1 MFSAPCDFVST
12 APYSYKFGPSSGT
25 ALLTMTV
32 ADYSRQA
39 LLRQC
44 CCIEVRES
52 SSGKNAFFPTMY
64 LLHLHL
70 GFRVASGFILF
81 SRLTHLQMP
90 YAVSVRQVSGLP
102 PASFRSRLA
111 ADTLALGYVLGA
123 TPCTRDF
130 HPLERTHAERTMKNT
145 RSSAMEEP
153 GVDLFKPQ
161 RLSTEA
167 LKAGLE
173 HVLDTNLA
181 ADGRRAVFAAANHHV
196 GIEHQVAV
204 DGAQTE
210 VGLNRRHVKDVLACA
225 VDLDFLV
232 AERRNVG
239 NLEARRERPAGGRNF
254 TARDAERNRHLDIGE
269 VGVRRFDRAD
279 RHVIRFQMRDAQAD
293 ARNELEGTRG
303 KLVLSTHA
311 GGVDVHVKLLVHGRL
326 RSRDLVFRLEPCEFA
341 HHLRITEL
349 LAGVSRQAVALD
361 AVLDGGDVAT
371 NRSVSDGASWSS
383 WKRADCPVAKR
394 KTW

>member
-130 HPLERTHAERTMKNT
+130 HPLERAHAERTNKKA
-145 RSSAMEEP
+145 RFS
-153 GVDLFKPQ
+153 
-161 RLSTEA
+161 
-167 LKAGLE
+167 AGLIN
-173 HVLDTNLA
+173 VSKRDPWWL
-181 ADGRRAVFAAANHHV
+181 G
-196 GIEHQVAV
+196 
-204 DGAQTE
+204 TE
-210 VGLNRRHVKDVLACA
+210 SNRRHA
-225 VDLDFLV
+225 DFQSAALPT
-232 AERRNVG
+232 E
-239 NLEARRERPAGGRNF
+239 LQ
-254 TARDAERNRHLDIGE
+254 RHMATKMG
-269 VGVRRFDRAD
+269 
-279 RHVIRFQMRDAQAD
+279 
-293 ARNELEGTRG
+293 
-303 KLVLSTHA
+303 
-311 GGVDVHVKLLVHGRL
+311 
-326 RSRDLVFRLEPCEFA
+326 LEPTTSSVTGWRSNQ
-341 HHLRITEL
+341 LNY
-349 LAGVSRQAVALD
+349 LAKLWWEQLD
-361 AVLDGGDVAT
+361 S
-371 NRSVSDGASWSS
+371 NQ
-383 WKRADCPVAKR
+383 
-394 KTW
+394 

>member
-130 HPLERTHAERTMKNT
+130 HPLERAHAERTN
-145 RSSAMEEP
+145 
-153 GVDLFKPQ
+153 
-161 RLSTEA
+161 
-167 LKAGLE
+167 KAP
-173 HVLDTNLA
+173 VF
-181 ADGRRAVFAAANHHV
+181 RR
-196 GIEHQVAV
+196 
-204 DGAQTE
+204 
-210 VGLNRRHVKDVLACA
+210 
-225 VDLDFLV
+225 
-232 AERRNVG
+232 
-239 NLEARRERPAGGRNF
+239 GRNRGPPF
-254 TARDAERNRHLDIGE
+254 SVQLKTSFASQEAKVSWCARHERVLTGE
-269 VGVRRFDRAD
+269 SP
-279 RHVIRFQMRDAQAD
+279 
-293 ARNELEGTRG
+293 ECRG
-303 KLVLSTHA
+303 
-311 GGVDVHVKLLVHGRL
+311 
-326 RSRDLVFRLEPCEFA
+326 
-341 HHLRITEL
+341 
-349 LAGVSRQAVALD
+349 
-361 AVLDGGDVAT
+361 
-371 NRSVSDGASWSS
+371 
-383 WKRADCPVAKR
+383 
-394 KTW
+394 

>member
-70 GFRVASGFILF
+70 GFRVASDFILF
-81 SRLTHLQMP
+81 CRLTHLRMP

-130 HPLERTHAERTMKNT
+130 HPLERAHAERTVRKL
-145 RSSAMEEP
+145 RAFKR
-153 GVDLFKPQ
+153 GLF
-161 RLSTEA
+161 SES
-167 LKAGLE
+167 
-173 HVLDTNLA
+173 
-181 ADGRRAVFAAANHHV
+181 AAA
-196 GIEHQVAV
+196 IFSAS
-204 DGAQTE
+204 
-210 VGLNRRHVKDVLACA
+210 ACGSNSRST
-225 VDLDFLV
+225 VCP
-232 AERRNVG
+232 
-239 NLEARRERPAGGRNF
+239 RP
-254 TARDAERNRHLDIGE
+254 
-269 VGVRRFDRAD
+269 
-279 RHVIRFQMRDAQAD
+279 
-293 ARNELEGTRG
+293 
-303 KLVLSTHA
+303 S
-311 GGVDVHVKLLVHGRL
+311 
-326 RSRDLVFRLEPCEFA
+326 
-341 HHLRITEL
+341 
-349 LAGVSRQAVALD
+349 
-361 AVLDGGDVAT
+361 
-371 NRSVSDGASWSS
+371 SVSLASAAKACESVPPLRWCSRRPQSEFSFLYQSPSVFCFFLQKTCFSS
-383 WKRADCPVAKR
+383 HLSDF
-394 KTW
+394 

>member
-130 HPLERTHAERTMKNT
+130 HPLERPHAERTNKAPVFRRGIVYKT
-145 RSSAMEEP
+145 LPEVAEFDFCFWLLAVLSSANRQIFLRTE
-153 GVDLFKPQ
+153 FKAKS
-161 RLSTEA
+161 RFET
-167 LKAGLE
+167 
-173 HVLDTNLA
+173 
-181 ADGRRAVFAAANHHV
+181 FA
-196 GIEHQVAV
+196 QP
-204 DGAQTE
+204 AQ
-210 VGLNRRHVKDVLACA
+210 K
-225 VDLDFLV
+225 
-232 AERRNVG
+232 
-239 NLEARRERPAGGRNF
+239 
-254 TARDAERNRHLDIGE
+254 
-269 VGVRRFDRAD
+269 
-279 RHVIRFQMRDAQAD
+279 
-293 ARNELEGTRG
+293 
-303 KLVLSTHA
+303 
-311 GGVDVHVKLLVHGRL
+311 
-326 RSRDLVFRLEPCEFA
+326 
-341 HHLRITEL
+341 
-349 LAGVSRQAVALD
+349 
-361 AVLDGGDVAT
+361 
-371 NRSVSDGASWSS
+371 
-383 WKRADCPVAKR
+383 
-394 KTW
+394 KT

>member
-39 LLRQC
+39 LLRPC

-81 SRLTHLQMP
+81 SRLTHLRMP

-130 HPLERTHAERTMKNT
+130 HPLERAHAERTNKAPVFRRGIVYKT
-145 RSSAMEEP
+145 LPEVAEFDFCFWLLAVLSSANRQIFLRTE
-153 GVDLFKPQ
+153 FKAKS
-161 RLSTEA
+161 RFET
-167 LKAGLE
+167 
-173 HVLDTNLA
+173 
-181 ADGRRAVFAAANHHV
+181 FA
-196 GIEHQVAV
+196 QP
-204 DGAQTE
+204 AQ
-210 VGLNRRHVKDVLACA
+210 K
-225 VDLDFLV
+225 
-232 AERRNVG
+232 
-239 NLEARRERPAGGRNF
+239 
-254 TARDAERNRHLDIGE
+254 
-269 VGVRRFDRAD
+269 
-279 RHVIRFQMRDAQAD
+279 
-293 ARNELEGTRG
+293 
-303 KLVLSTHA
+303 
-311 GGVDVHVKLLVHGRL
+311 
-326 RSRDLVFRLEPCEFA
+326 
-341 HHLRITEL
+341 
-349 LAGVSRQAVALD
+349 
-361 AVLDGGDVAT
+361 
-371 NRSVSDGASWSS
+371 
-383 WKRADCPVAKR
+383 
-394 KTW
+394 KT

>member
-52 SSGKNAFFPTMY
+52 SSGKNAFFPTMC

-81 SRLTHLQMP
+81 GRLTHLRMP

-130 HPLERTHAERTMKNT
+130 HPLERAHAERTNKAPVFRRGIVYKT
-145 RSSAMEEP
+145 LPEVAEFDFCFWLLAVLSSANRQIFLRTE
-153 GVDLFKPQ
+153 FKAKSRFETFAQ
-161 RLSTEA
+161 
-167 LKAGLE
+167 
-173 HVLDTNLA
+173 LA
-181 ADGRRAVFAAANHHV
+181 
-196 GIEHQVAV
+196 Q
-204 DGAQTE
+204 
-210 VGLNRRHVKDVLACA
+210 K
-225 VDLDFLV
+225 
-232 AERRNVG
+232 
-239 NLEARRERPAGGRNF
+239 
-254 TARDAERNRHLDIGE
+254 
-269 VGVRRFDRAD
+269 
-279 RHVIRFQMRDAQAD
+279 
-293 ARNELEGTRG
+293 
-303 KLVLSTHA
+303 
-311 GGVDVHVKLLVHGRL
+311 
-326 RSRDLVFRLEPCEFA
+326 
-341 HHLRITEL
+341 
-349 LAGVSRQAVALD
+349 
-361 AVLDGGDVAT
+361 
-371 NRSVSDGASWSS
+371 
-383 WKRADCPVAKR
+383 
-394 KTW
+394 KT

>member
-1 MFSAPCDFVST
+1 MFSASCDFVST

-52 SSGKNAFFPTMY
+52 SSGKNAFFPTMH

-130 HPLERTHAERTMKNT
+130 HPLERAH
-145 RSSAMEEP
+145 
-153 GVDLFKPQ
+153 
-161 RLSTEA
+161 
-167 LKAGLE
+167 
-173 HVLDTNLA
+173 
-181 ADGRRAVFAAANHHV
+181 
-196 GIEHQVAV
+196 
-204 DGAQTE
+204 GAQTKSP
-210 VGLNRRHVKDVLACA
+210 VCTYLCKPGLYLTY
-225 VDLDFLV
+225 LV
-232 AERRNVG
+232 TIK
-239 NLEARRERPAGGRNF
+239 LYQFRNF
-254 TARDAERNRHLDIGE
+254 ISCFLHRFFKFSKADICLFGCYIY
-269 VGVRRFDRAD
+269 F
-279 RHVIRFQMRDAQAD
+279 
-293 ARNELEGTRG
+293 
-303 KLVLSTHA
+303 
-311 GGVDVHVKLLVHGRL
+311 
-326 RSRDLVFRLEPCEFA
+326 
-341 HHLRITEL
+341 
-349 LAGVSRQAVALD
+349 
-361 AVLDGGDVAT
+361 
-371 NRSVSDGASWSS
+371 
-383 WKRADCPVAKR
+383 
-394 KTW
+394 

>member
-52 SSGKNAFFPTMY
+52 SSGKNAFFPTMC

-81 SRLTHLQMP
+81 GRLTHLRMP

-130 HPLERTHAERTMKNT
+130 HPLERAHAERTNKRGLLQTSLGIFQRKPGLQVN
-145 RSSAMEEP
+145 SARLLRFLPLCRPEHQGVGLPRQKRIREP
-153 GVDLFKPQ
+153 HY
-161 RLSTEA
+161 RLS
-167 LKAGLE
+167 
-173 HVLDTNLA
+173 
-181 ADGRRAVFAAANHHV
+181 
-196 GIEHQVAV
+196 
-204 DGAQTE
+204 
-210 VGLNRRHVKDVLACA
+210 AC
-225 VDLDFLV
+225 
-232 AERRNVG
+232 
-239 NLEARRERPAGGRNF
+239 
-254 TARDAERNRHLDIGE
+254 
-269 VGVRRFDRAD
+269 
-279 RHVIRFQMRDAQAD
+279 RFQEKQP
-293 ARNELEGTRG
+293 G
-303 KLVLSTHA
+303 KS
-311 GGVDVHVKLLVHGRL
+311 
-326 RSRDLVFRLEPCEFA
+326 
-341 HHLRITEL
+341 
-349 LAGVSRQAVALD
+349 
-361 AVLDGGDVAT
+361 
-371 NRSVSDGASWSS
+371 
-383 WKRADCPVAKR
+383 
-394 KTW
+394 